1 MSRDDIIKKVA
12 DIVGPKH
19 KVDLKNYDV
28 LILVDIFKVG
38 LSLSLYLLPLFL
50 FAALGDT
57 GDKARLQPAI
67 VCVP

>member
-38 LSLSLYLLPLFL
+38 LSLCFPCSYFLP
-50 FAALGDT
+50 
-57 GDKARLQPAI
+57 
-67 VCVP
+67 